1 MPTKSLTKQI
11 DATEV
16 RFYLAEDFREE
27 KDGKVSA
34 ISLFTEPRVLMQM
47 PSTHP
52 DPTPDSPV
60 ALHALSFLF
69 NVSKAPLGTLVSV
82 DLKSPNSTQSI
93 FKDQPI
99 PGSSVAGGSA
109 NFIMRMTPCIVTG
122 LGTRTFT
129 VTVNKREFKFDFS
142 IDRQDSLIPVVD
154 TSSPPT
160 KSATQSR
167 NKKVTK

>member
-1 MPTKSLTKQI
+1 MLTKPLTKQV

-34 ISLFTEPRVLMQM
+34 ISLFTEPKILMQM

-52 DPTPDSPV
+52 DPTPDSPA

-69 NVSKAPLGTLVSV
+69 NVSKAPLGALVSV
-82 DLKSPNSTQSI
+82 DLKGPNSTQLV
-93 FKDQPI
+93 FKDQPM
-99 PGSSVAGGSA
+99 PGVSVAGGSA
-109 NFIMRMTPCIVTG
+109 NFIMRMTPYIVTT
-122 LGTRTFT
+122 LGKRTFT

-142 IDRQDSLIPVVD
+142 IDRQDRLVPVVD
-154 TSSPPT
+154 TSSPPA
-160 KSATQSR
+160 KSAPKSR
-167 NKKVTK
+167 RKKVTK